1 MIRLLLTLIFL
12 LSASVASAKD
22 LIIVGATWCSPCMQL
37 KNFIKSN
44 ENQIKFNIVQID
56 IDKDKETARKLK
68 VTKVPSSFI
77 FDDDGKL
84 LSKKIGYS
92 SSSYKKWLEANE

>member
-1 MIRLLLTLIFL
+1 MIKLLLTLIFL
-12 LSASVASAKD
+12 LSTSVASAKD
-22 LIIVGATWCSPCMQL
+22 LIIVGATWCSPCTQL

-44 ENQIKFNIVQID
+44 KDQIKFNIVQID

-68 VTKVPSSFI
+68 VTKVPASFI

-84 LSKKIGYS
+84 LSKKTGYS
-92 SSSYKKWLEANE
+92 SFSYKKWLEENE